1 MMRGCDGCEVSTCSV
16 AVFGVSRWKDLE
28 IEIEKDVALKRGRR
42 PELTIGA
49 KDIYQVCSSPMNPS
63 K

>member
-1 MMRGCDGCEVSTCSV
+1 MRGQYVTSS
-16 AVFGVSRWKDLE
+16 AHVFGVEMERFGDR
-28 IEIEKDVALKRGRR
+28 EKDVALKRGRR

>member
-1 MMRGCDGCEVSTCSV
+1 MRGQYVTSVRMCS
-16 AVFGVSRWKDLE
+16 VSRWRDLE

>member
-1 MMRGCDGCEVSTCSV
+1 MRGQYVTSS
-16 AVFGVSRWKDLE
+16 AHMFGVEIWRDLD
-28 IEIEKDVALKRGRR
+28 IEMEKDVALKRGRR